1 MKTHKTLKTLLL
13 KIKKNL
19 SFYDGFFADMY
30 QFLTR

>member
-19 SFYDGFFADMY
+19 SLMMGFLLICINF
-30 QFLTR
+30 